1 MRNEELQNKLPA
13 ASRQAEPVC
22 KRLLFAKQT
31 AGCQPSSRA
40 CVQKTTFCKTNCR
53 LPAVKPS
60 PCGKDYFLQNKLP
73 AASRQAEPVR
83 KRLLFAKQTAG
94 CQPSSRARAGETTF
108 CKTNC
113 RLPAVKPS
121 PCGKNYFLQNKLP
134 AASRQAEPVCKRLL
148 FAKQTAGCQP
158 SSRACAE
165 KNYFL
170 QNKLPAAAGTPSYEN
185 GGLVG
190 GFVWVSLVPPLHSLD
205 SGFRRNDELRGRH
218 NERMPQMTDERLLEL
233 SILLPND
240 DAGRWLHQ
248 LSGRVCHG
256 WGRAPALLKI
266 A

>member
-1 MRNEELQNKLPA
+1 MKNCKTNCRLPAVKPSPCGKNYFLQNKPPA

-94 CQPSSRARAGETTF
+94 CQPSSRVRAEKTTF

-121 PCGKNYFLQNKLP
+121 PCGKDYFLQNKLP
-134 AASRQAEPVCKRLL
+134 AA
-148 FAKQTAGCQP
+148 T
-158 SSRACAE
+158 
-165 KNYFL
+165 
-170 QNKLPAAAGTPSYEN
+170 GTPSYEN
-185 GGLVG
+185 GRLVG
-190 GFVWVSLVPPLHSLD
+190 GFVWVSLEPSLHSLD

-218 NERMPQMTDERLLEL
+218 DERMPQMTDERLLEL